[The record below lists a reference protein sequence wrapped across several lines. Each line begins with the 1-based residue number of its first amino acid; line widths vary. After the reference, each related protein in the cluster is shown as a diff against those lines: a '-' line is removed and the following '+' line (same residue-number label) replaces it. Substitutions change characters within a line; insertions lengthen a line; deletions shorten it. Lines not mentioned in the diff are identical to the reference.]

1 MKKTESTEKERAY
14 STYAGGE
21 HLSFDPLKD
30 LNLPS
35 SYEEVIKRFKQLQ
48 GERNLTVMN

>member
-1 MKKTESTEKERAY
+1 MEKTKSTEKERAH
-14 STYAGGE
+14 STYAGGG

-35 SYEEVIKRFKQLQ
+35 SYEEVLKRFKQLQ
-48 GERNLTVMN
+48 GDRDVSVMN